1 MANDKYKWQTLAS
14 NFDSPGT
21 FGTGINYPMT
31 VEGGYNVV
39 SRTKDSVTVDIG
51 MRMTRSTTY
60 WLYNSIGGKFNGTQ
74 YYAFDS
80 SSGSYYMDNGNAV
93 YCTAGLSAGSVNTS
107 ETLAWRY
114 TFSASASETSKAL
127 TLYYTWANYGLV
139 NWSGDSG
146 NLTVT
151 FDAITGPTINS
162 ASVSGGLGTASYS
175 CSASAGSSSSLSYSW
190 TIGGKSA
197 SGTSGTVT
205 GLSQNKSYTWSL
217 TVTDGNGMT
226 ATRSGTFI
234 TTHTAPSIGTR
245 TITHTR
251 VDNTYTTKIAYPV
264 TYSGGASYS
273 SHSLKYSA
281 TSGSYTTS
289 ATSAS
294 TGTSSSFNLTGLEP
308 NKTYYYQITEVDN
321 GLTSTKSATATGS
334 FKTPC
339 QAPGMITQRFL
350 GSSTDM
356 IGMSYSGEGDVNA
369 PITKWTIKYRKAS
382 EATQTTI
389 DAGTSTSYWID
400 GLDPDTDYKIDVWA
414 TNVAGDSN
422 SGEYNYATKMDAPT
436 ITAFTV
442 SNLQPFSCTLT
453 VQATSNP
460 TRVLNYRFSKDD
472 GATWTSYQTSNVYNW
487 TGLTEETLY
496 KFQVQVKVVSTADF
510 GTDTTA
516 TASVQATTPSDQA
529 RIRSKVNGSWVQGK
543 AYYKVNGTWVKAK
556 KVYIKKDGTW
566 VINKN
571 N

>member
-1 MANDKYKWQTLAS
+1 MGWTNVAYEKTDGANTITVHM
-14 NFDSPGT
+14 NV
-21 FGTGINYPMT
+21 NY
-31 VEGGYNVV
+31 GYTNVV
-39 SRTKDSVTVDIG
+39 RSGNTVSVDLG
-51 MRMTRSTTY
+51 MSIEQADGY
-60 WLYNSIGGKFNGTQ
+60 YCYNSIGGRFNGVVRYGFVGDANHYTSRSTV
-74 YYAFDS
+74 YCKDT
-80 SSGSYYMDNGNAV
+80 SGSPGYK
-93 YCTAGLSAGSVNTS
+93 NTS
-107 ETLAWRY
+107 EIYPWHYSFTVNPSDTSATVYLDYSWQKFDLTDDY
-114 TFSASASETSKAL
+114 NSCWVSKPLTITFPAL
-127 TLYYTWANYGLV
+127 
-139 NWSGDSG
+139 
-146 NLTVT
+146 
-151 FDAITGPTINS
+151 TGPTINS

-234 TTHTAPSIGTR
+234 TTHTAPNIGTR

-251 VDNTYTTKIAYPV
+251 VNDTYTTKIAYPV

-273 SHSLKYSA
+273 SHSLKYST

-321 GLTSTKSATATGS
+321 GLAQTKSATATGS

-339 QAPGMITQRFL
+339 QAPSGITQRSL
-350 GSSTDM
+350 GSSKDM
-356 IGMSYSGEGDVNA
+356 IGISYSGEGDINA

-382 EATQTTI
+382 GTTQTTI
-389 DAGTSTSYWID
+389 DAGTSTTYWID

-414 TNVAGDSN
+414 TNVGGDSN

-436 ITAFTV
+436 ITSFTV

-453 VQATSNP
+453 AQATSNP

-472 GATWTSYQTSNVYNW
+472 GSTWTSYQTSNVYNW

-496 KFQVQVKVVSTADF
+496 KFQVQVKAISTADF

-529 RIRSKVNGSWVQGK
+529 RIRGKVNGSWVQGK

-556 KVYIKKDGTW
+556 KVYIKKNGAW

>member
-1 MANDKYKWQTLAS
+1 MA
-14 NFDSPGT
+14 T
-21 FGTGINYPMT
+21 FGPKDFSYDDNYM
-31 VEGGYNVV
+31 
-39 SRTKDSVTVDIG
+39 
-51 MRMTRSTTY
+51 
-60 WLYNSIGGKFNGTQ
+60 GGKTLGWYKVEYEVGVPFRFRAQMHLKGEWPNGYQTQ
-74 YYAFDS
+74 NRYAMYLKVGGVSAFDNYTMKGWTTGFES
-80 SSGSYYMDNGNAV
+80 LDATTGWSEWKTINLSTSATSVGVECGVANTGSNSGWTNFQSGWPQSD
-93 YCTAGLSAGSVNTS
+93 TDTI
-107 ETLAWRY
+107 
-114 TFSASASETSKAL
+114 TFPAL
-127 TLYYTWANYGLV
+127 
-139 NWSGDSG
+139 
-146 NLTVT
+146 
-151 FDAITGPTINS
+151 TGPTINS

-175 CSASAGSSSSLSYSW
+175 CSASAGSSSSLTYVW

-226 ATRSGTFI
+226 ATRSGTFV
-234 TTHTAPSIGTR
+234 TTHTAPSIGAR

-251 VDNTYTTKIAYPV
+251 VNDTYTTKIAYPV

-273 SHSLKYSA
+273 SHSLKYST

-294 TGTSSSFNLTGLEP
+294 TGASSSFNLTGLEP

-321 GLTSTKSATATGS
+321 GLAQTKSATATGS

-339 QAPGMITQRFL
+339 QVPSGITQRSL
-350 GSSTDM
+350 GSSKDM
-356 IGMSYSGEGDVNA
+356 IGISYSGEGDVNA

-382 EATQTTI
+382 ETTQTTI
-389 DAGTSTSYWID
+389 DAGTSTTYWID
-400 GLDPDTDYKIDVWA
+400 GLDPDTDYKIDVLA
-414 TNVAGDSN
+414 TNVAGDAN
-422 SGEYNYATKMDAPT
+422 SGEYNYATKMDPPT
-436 ITAFTV
+436 IASFTV

-453 VQATSNP
+453 AQATSSP
-460 TRVLNYRFSKDD
+460 IRVLNYRFSKDD

-496 KFQVQVKVVSTADF
+496 KFQVQVKAISTADF

-529 RIRSKVNGSWVQGK
+529 RIRGKINGSWIQGK

-556 KVYIKKDGTW
+556 KVYMKKDGTW